1 MSRKTSKVGEAA
13 QASGVVADALIVEK
27 AEAAAAALAAEEAAA
42 VAAKEAADVVAAEEA
57 ALAAAAVAA
66 KEAAEEAALATA
78 VSRSASK
85 FELSARAEEYLT
97 VLLAQ
102 YFGTPTV
109 DEYGVWLEAVES
121 GNQVLVRNGPLQL
134 ETTDVPF
141 VATDASTDLA
151 GGDILLNVHRQLADV
166 RLLD

>member
-13 QASGVVADALIVEK
+13 QASVVAADAL
-27 AEAAAAALAAEEAAA
+27 ATEEAAA
-42 VAAKEAADVVAAEEA
+42 VAAEEVEAA
-57 ALAAAAVAA
+57 ALAAAD
-66 KEAAEEAALATA
+66 A
-78 VSRSASK
+78 VSRSDSK
-85 FELSARAEEYLT
+85 FELGARAKDYLT
-97 VLLAQ
+97 ILLAQ

-134 ETTDVPF
+134 ELTDVPF
-141 VATDASTDLA
+141 VAADVSTDLA
-151 GGDILLNVHRQLADV
+151 GGNILLNVHRQLADV